1 MPAINI
7 PRIAENNQRLYMSSS
22 VNKVYFSIIVPT
34 SAKINANKMESV
46 ADGSL
51 LEELR
56 EIVSNLT
63 TSGSPSLDNNLLKK
77 LKAICK
83 KSEVYVNHTY
93 HLVLTQ
99 LKKNHAE
106 IRLSSFQIINEL
118 FIRSHALR
126 ELLLTDFQIFMELTV
141 ETDPKQP
148 LPPPTAVAKRLKEKS
163 LQAIESW
170 YEKFGPHY
178 KKLDLGYN
186 YLKRVKKV
194 EFNAVTARTEAE
206 RRQSEERAQRKRN
219 FINGQIIRV
228 ENEMAEMTEEMELC
242 VVEIENCFKLLL
254 PHPDEF
260 DTYYAGSAVVNESNV
275 GDIVTSD
282 YQDQE
287 VKDDSEMQA
296 SFESRNLPVNDS
308 REDASSGSLIND
320 PEHDAT
326 PHQDN
331 KNEQLLSNHGLGTR
345 SYQLSIEVD
354 ARGPQI
360 KETDD
365 NSIVLK
371 TIQEMHKEM
380 THKHLPMINKWLS
393 VLTKGEGTQQKI
405 KQLIDLKRTLESARD
420 KFLEL
425 KVTPMVEGRD
435 KISRISASDDDD
447 DDDDE
452 EDEFEDVPEK
462 EGLELV
468 DLPSK
473 RCESGL
479 ETFTTT
485 SHSLKGKNTVMVDK
499 TLTLSTWTTQME
511 YP

>member
-1 MPAINI
+1 MN
-7 PRIAENNQRLYMSSS
+7 
-22 VNKVYFSIIVPT
+22 T
-34 SAKINANKMESV
+34 NKMESV
-46 ADGSL
+46 AEVSL
-51 LEELR
+51 LDELR

-63 TSGSPSLDNNLLKK
+63 TSGDPSLDNSLLKK

-83 KSEVYVNHTY
+83 KSEVYVSHTY

-126 ELLLTDFQIFMELTV
+126 EFLLIDFQIFLELTV

-148 LPPPTAVAKRLKEKS
+148 LPPPKSVAKRLKEKA

-170 YEKFGPHY
+170 YGKFGPHY
-178 KKLDLGYN
+178 KKLDLGYH
-186 YLKRVKKV
+186 YLKRVKNV
-194 EFNAVTARTEAE
+194 EFSAVTARTEAE
-206 RRQSEERAQRKRN
+206 RHQSEERARRKRD

-228 ENEMAEMTEEMELC
+228 ENEMAEMIKEMELC

-260 DTYYAGSAVVNESNV
+260 DTYCADAALVNESNE
-275 GDIVTSD
+275 GDIVTSNC
-282 YQDQE
+282 QDQG
-287 VKDDSEMQA
+287 VKNDSETQA
-296 SFESRNLPVNDS
+296 SFESRNLPVNEL
-308 REDASSGSLIND
+308 REDASSGSLSND
-320 PEHDAT
+320 TEHDVT
-326 PHQDN
+326 PHQYD

-345 SYQLSIEVD
+345 SYQLRIEVD
-354 ARGPQI
+354 TRGPQI

-405 KQLIDLKRTLESARD
+405 KQLIDLKRTLEAAKD

-425 KVTPMVEGRD
+425 KVTPMVEGGH
-435 KISRISASDDDD
+435 KISHSPDSADDDD
-447 DDDDE
+447 DD
-452 EDEFEDVPEK
+452 DEFEDVPEK

-485 SHSLKGKNTVMVDK
+485 SHSFEGKKTMVVDE
-499 TLTLSTWTTQME
+499 TLTQGCQ
-511 YP
+511 YVFKQPFH